1 MYICT
6 IKGINMKENILSQ
19 FVKKKRKLAKITQLE
34 LAQKANVGLRFVR
47 DLEQSKKTLRMDKVN
62 DVLLLF
68 GASLTPVENLFE
80 NE

>member
-1 MYICT
+1 
-6 IKGINMKENILSQ
+6 MKENILSQ

-34 LAQKANVGLRFVR
+34 LSQKANVGLRFVR
-47 DLEQSKKTLRMDKVN
+47 DLEQGKKTLRIDKVN

-68 GASLTPVENLFE
+68 GASLAPVENLFE

>member
-1 MYICT
+1 
-6 IKGINMKENILSQ
+6 MKENILSQ